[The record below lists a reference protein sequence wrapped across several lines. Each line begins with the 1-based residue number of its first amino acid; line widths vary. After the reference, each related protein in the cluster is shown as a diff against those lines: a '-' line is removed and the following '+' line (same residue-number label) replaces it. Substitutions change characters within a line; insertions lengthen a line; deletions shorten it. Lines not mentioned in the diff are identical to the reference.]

1 MIKRPSSSAAASSS
15 SLSSSAARSMGGAV
29 DEARR
34 GGYSFALLTPDT
46 RLEILCS
53 DLQVA
58 LYLCV

>member
-1 MIKRPSSSAAASSS
+1 
-15 SLSSSAARSMGGAV
+15 MGGAV